1 MKHMRMPIAIAA
13 TVIIGGLCSGVAL
26 ASSQAAPQP
35 SGTAGQSGAH
45 EALAGIWTNIP
56 EEENSAPPPETGRF
70 GTPGNAPGGGSG
82 GRGGGGHGGR
92 GGGGGGGGYSGGGFG
107 GYGGRGAR
115 GGATDN
121 ENEAK
126 AAALSVFERALMDPV
141 KQMTIVVHDPSV
153 TIVYDDGHTEELK
166 TNGKKVSEKAEN
178 GFVKFT
184 RLSHWDGSAL
194 ISDIAVSDGPNFQR
208 RYDITADGKTL
219 RVSTTPSRNANGSG
233 RDGGGGH
240 GLTYGR
246 TATHVYG
253 RPSTTEPAESAAK

>member
-1 MKHMRMPIAIAA
+1 MKPIVLVA
-13 TVIIGGLCSGVAL
+13 TMIVGGLCSRVAL
-26 ASSQAAPQP
+26 ASPQQATQQ
-35 SGTAGQSGAH
+35 SGATGQSGAH
-45 EALAGIWTNIP
+45 QALAGIWTNLP

-70 GTPGNAPGGGSG
+70 GAQGGRAGDGSGGHGGHGGGSG
-82 GRGGGGHGGR
+82 GGSGGHGGFGGQ
-92 GGGGGGGGYSGGGFG
+92 GGGAGGFG
-107 GYGGRGAR
+107 GYGGRGRAM
-115 GGATDN
+115 DN
-121 ENEAK
+121 ESEAR

-141 KQMTIVVHDPSV
+141 KQMTIVVHDSAV
-153 TIVYDDGHTEELK
+153 TIVYDDGHIEELK
-166 TNGKKVSEKAEN
+166 TNGKKVNEKAEN